1 MNLPGWL
8 RWLLTYRKLLFTIL
22 YPIIL
27 SPILIVNPS
36 SEAKGAYTLLLMA
49 GYWITES
56 ISIYVTAML
65 PLLMGP
71 LMGIIASKAASAAYM
86 RNASMLFIQGAFLAV
101 AAEHRNIHRRISAA
115 VLRIMGGDPR
125 LLLLG
130 LMLPTWFLSM
140 WMSNTAATIMMLTTV
155 EALMSRL
162 ESLKPNVEED
172 AAPAKKNEADG
183 EAWNT
188 GDSNESVTV
197 KSGGG
202 SDGDDLQKLG
212 CCFSLGIA
220 FASSCGGMGTVIGT
234 PTNVVLFGLV
244 SDRYGF
250 DTGLTFGSWAAYGM
264 PLSLILLIC
273 VWVIL
278 GVIFIGPKWAD
289 GSAMAILALVILL
302 WISRKPGVDGWSA
315 IVPFKTSPT
324 GKRIELTTDT
334 QPAVLGSILICIWPA
349 YNPFRRRRPD
359 QPPVDALETVL
370 PWKVAQSRC
379 PWQVL
384 LLIGGGFCL
393 SDICNVSGLSTR
405 VGQYMLGL
413 KSLPPVVLILVFGLL
428 CITHDQ
434 LRRQRGHCY
443 RASTH
448 HVRIDSPV
456 LYRFTG
462 AISASMA
469 FILPAGTPANA
480 IVYSKGRININQMV
494 GNHEFSCDLAG
505 RFLALES
512 REQHRC
518 ALRALMCCLCDEIDR
533 NLESIDKGCRVVFTH
548 HFIDRNKYVTVDES
562 SACIDR
568 PLELTDGSSARSL
581 AFILPRFF
589 GEPRVEGWSSPIPS
603 GCNPGDRAIPQRST
617 IETMKLK

>member
-86 RNASMLFIQGAFLAV
+86 RDAIMLFLHGAFLAV
-101 AAEHRNIHRRISAA
+101 AAEHRNIHRRIGAA

-140 WMSNTAATIMMLTTV
+140 WMSNAAATIMMLTIV

-162 ESLKPNVEED
+162 ESLKPNVEEGI
-172 AAPAKKNEADG
+172 ALRNNEENEADG

-278 GVIFIGPKWAD
+278 GVIFIGPKKFFRCRGRDESREAAIRQILEEEKRSLGPVGWAD

-393 SDICNVSGLSTR
+393 SDICNVSGLSTL

-413 KSLPPVVLILVFGLL
+413 KSLPPVVLILVFSLLSTVMTTFVANAATATVLLPIMFELCENLKIHPYYLGL
-428 CITHDQ
+428 
-434 LRRQRGHCY
+434 
-443 RASTH
+443 
-448 HVRIDSPV
+448 PV
-456 LYRFTG
+456 T
-462 AISASMA
+462 ISASMA

-480 IVYSKGRININQMV
+480 IVYSKGRININQMM
-494 GNHEFSCDLAG
+494 LAG
-505 RFLALES
+505 SFVAIIGVLVVTCSTVTYGVPIFQLNVFPDWAVHNVVNATTALVNTTTP
-512 REQHRC
+512 H
-518 ALRALMCCLCDEIDR
+518 
-533 NLESIDKGCRVVFTH
+533 
-548 HFIDRNKYVTVDES
+548 
-562 SACIDR
+562 
-568 PLELTDGSSARSL
+568 P
-581 AFILPRFF
+581 
-589 GEPRVEGWSSPIPS
+589 
-603 GCNPGDRAIPQRST
+603 
-617 IETMKLK
+617 